1 MSERKPQSGDRC
13 PMPEC
18 EGRITTYSTR
28 VVGEVRVRYIGCN
41 TCTYKPL
48 GNKLIIPLRY
58 APRRA
63 AG

>member
-13 PMPEC
+13 PMPGC
-18 EGRITTYSTR
+18 DGRLRTYSSK
-28 VVGEVRVRYIGCN
+28 VVADVRVRYLACKV
-41 TCTYKPL
+41 CRWKPL

-63 AG
+63 G